1 MSAAAKEI
9 VPRFCVLGGNVSG
22 LSTAF
27 FLQRSFPH
35 AHISV
40 VEPSERLGGLIQS
53 RKGPNSQ
60 VLEQG
65 FHSSILVNKNGRE
78 ALGLAK
84 LLKLEEDVVS
94 ANIESSARRHLFHYG
109 RIQYFP
115 RSHHVLQYCPAL
127 LLEALWPRGSAE
139 DESVHSF
146 VSRRASKA
154 IADRLA
160 DPVCRGQLAGD
171 ARLLSVRTCFPR
183 LWYNERRFRSV
194 FVGSALSTLVAY
206 RQRSWLS
213 LDLLDPLLQRV
224 SAGGR
229 SYTFRNG
236 MESLVS
242 ALEEK
247 LLHPS
252 PGVRPVELLRNS
264 KVAKLTAS
272 LESSSPA
279 GMEAE
284 VTLDCGR
291 QLQADTV
298 VSGLPPTELSELL
311 RRSSL
316 DVPDASDG
324 KSLCELL
331 SGVRHESVTVVNVGF
346 SSDTLKAKRLK
357 GAGYFVGSLEGEQPL
372 LAMTW
377 DSQLFP
383 QLGNASQA
391 DGSSK
396 NRKNPPVNT
405 QLTLYLSASEKDG
418 AGRSEESAAEV
429 AKDIVRRHLGI
440 EEEPSEIVVNIWPE
454 AVPQY
459 EVGHHASLKAINST
473 RLVHLPWLQVVGP
486 GYFGARN
493 VADEII
499 DARELTDSMA
509 QRFSRFPGLV
519 ENETLE
525 DSAHRF
531 GGGFDI
537 D

>member
-242 ALEEK
+242 ALE
-247 LLHPS
+247 
-252 PGVRPVELLRNS
+252 
-264 KVAKLTAS
+264 
-272 LESSSPA
+272 A